1 MDKQKLQKITFEQ
14 LIQRSIQ
21 REQDKMKVKE
31 IEVPSM
37 GGTLLFQK
45 MPENKLMDIMDELQ
59 NDNSLS
65 ANIAVE
71 RKVIYHCCPMLQ
83 DTKLH
88 SELGIIEPYDVVE
101 KLFNTQETDSI
112 AKDVMELNGFSDIA
126 EKKVYE
132 IKNS

>member
-31 IEVPSM
+31 IEVPAM

-71 RKVIYHCCPMLQ
+71 RPMRQ
-83 DTKLH
+83 A
-88 SELGIIEPYDVVE
+88 
-101 KLFNTQETDSI
+101 
-112 AKDVMELNGFSDIA
+112 AKRLPQPEA
-126 EKKVYE
+126 RQ
-132 IKNS
+132 